1 MPGSQASEASE
12 ANEAKQKLEIFHAAD
27 ARSLQE
33 AGRSTGR
40 THVHGE
46 PIEDFFSEAIT
57 KDVSIT
63 VPFRQAGTDGFSVS
77 RLELPPGALLP
88 RHSHSADCLYYVVS
102 GEIVMG
108 ARELGPGD
116 GFFVP
121 AEQPYAYGAGSD
133 GVVVLEF
140 RHSTAYDTKFHE
152 RDPKRYRE
160 KAEAS
165 LAAAARKRAAAMG
178 GD

>member
-1 MPGSQASEASE
+1 MSDTNASETKKKLVIFRGAE
-12 ANEAKQKLEIFHAAD
+12 APSI
-27 ARSLQE
+27 QE

-40 THVHGE
+40 SHVTGE
-46 PIEDFFSEAIT
+46 PIEDFFSEAIM
-57 KDVSIT
+57 KDCSIT
-63 VPFRQAGTDGFSVS
+63 VPFRQASPDGFSLG
-77 RLELPPGALLP
+77 RLDLPPGAMLP

-102 GEIVMG
+102 GEIYLG

-121 AEQPYAYGAGSD
+121 AEQPYAYRAGSE
-133 GVVVLEF
+133 GVAVLEF

-152 RDPKRYRE
+152 KDPKRFRA

-165 LAAAARKRAAAMG
+165 LAAAAAASRKAG
-178 GD
+178 